1 MAVTEPT
8 LMHVLANAAQTL
20 AASDAPEGSIERL
33 LSSIGRQLG
42 GVGTIV
48 WCDGHVTV
56 TWHDG
61 DHGDGRQ
68 AFADTLAAL
77 VDLAGR
83 AQARGPASILDAQSF
98 AGALDRVAAGARWR
112 GARMALA
119 VFELDGMLLGPGI
132 DESLLVGTVG
142 KAARHV
148 VRGDDIVGHLGASQ
162 FALLFP
168 RAGTFEARS
177 AFRRV
182 RDAVIRMEGADPLA
196 CGAAGFAEL
205 EPGQT
210 GAELLNQARSR
221 MAAARV
227 RSAYTSPGGGSPTQP
242 LAS

>member
-1 MAVTEPT
+1 MAVSDPA
-8 LMHVLANAAQTL
+8 LIHVLANAARTL
-20 AASDAPEGSIERL
+20 AASDAPEGSMERL
-33 LSSIGRQLG
+33 LTSIDRELGNAATIGRQD
-42 GVGTIV
+42 GT
-48 WCDGHVTV
+48 VTV
-56 TWHDG
+56 TWHDD
-61 DHGDGRQ
+61 DHGEGRQ
-68 AFADTLAAL
+68 AFAETLAAL
-77 VDLAGR
+77 IELAGR
-83 AQARGPASILDAQSF
+83 ARERELTSILDAQSF

-112 GARMALA
+112 GARMAIA

-132 DESLLVGTVG
+132 DESVLVGTDG
-142 KAARHV
+142 QAARRV

-182 RDAVIRMEGADPLA
+182 RDAVMRFEGGEELA
-196 CGAAGFAEL
+196 CGSAGFAEL

>member
-1 MAVTEPT
+1 VTEPV
-8 LMHVLANAAQTL
+8 LIHVLANAAQAL
-20 AASDAPEGSIERL
+20 ATSDAPEASIEQL
-33 LSSIGRQLG
+33 LASIDGQLG
-42 GVGTIV
+42 SAASVGRL
-48 WCDGHVTV
+48 DGAVTV

-61 DHGDGRQ
+61 HPGEDRR

-77 VDLAGR
+77 IELAGR
-83 AQARGPASILDAQSF
+83 ARERELTSILDAQSF

-112 GARMALA
+112 GARMAIA

-132 DESLLVGTVG
+132 DESLLVETVG
-142 KAARHV
+142 QAARRV
-148 VRGDDIVGHLGASQ
+148 VRSNDIVGHLGASQ
-162 FALLFP
+162 FSLLFP

-182 RDAVIRMEGADPLA
+182 RDAVMQFEGGEELA
-196 CGAAGFAEL
+196 CGSAGFAEL

-210 GAELLNQARSR
+210 GAELLNQARTR

>member
-1 MAVTEPT
+1 MAVTDPA
-8 LMHVLANAAQTL
+8 LMQLLANAAQTL
-20 AASDAPEGSIERL
+20 AASDAPELAVERLVASIDRELGWTATIERED
-33 LSSIGRQLG
+33 
-42 GVGTIV
+42 GTIS
-48 WCDGHVTV
+48 V
-56 TWHDG
+56 TWHDA
-61 DHGDGRQ
+61 HHSPGRD
-68 AFADTLAAL
+68 AFAEAL
-77 VDLAGR
+77 TGLFELAGR
-83 AQARGPASILDAQSF
+83 AQPHGPEAVLDAQSF
-98 AGALDRVAAGARWR
+98 AGALDRIAAGARWR

-119 VFELDGMLLGPGI
+119 VFEVEGMLLGPGI
-132 DESLLVGTVG
+132 DESVMVSTVG
-142 KAARHV
+142 QAARRV

-162 FALLFP
+162 FALLLP

-182 RDAVIRMEGADPLA
+182 REAAIEDGGTLA

-210 GAELLNQARSR
+210 GAELLAQARER